1 MAEKDWYG
9 RISEW
14 YRRTL
19 TRWIHFRS
27 VPMRRLWVLIAA
39 EFFLFSVG
47 GFYVDLMYGGVLP
60 YVVVLQIALYAGLS
74 ASLWIL
80 VLSRLSLPFLLG
92 MFTLQFFNNQIN
104 NSLASWLTRSF
115 DLKPVPSAVGVH
127 FAATATLTVIILSYV
142 FFFVYIRREGTVSSR
157 MRNELE
163 LAHRI
168 QKTLVPPVEL
178 RTSRFEI
185 YGISHPSEK
194 VGGDLVDTIHLPNG
208 DAITYVADIA
218 GHGLPAGIL
227 MGMLKTATRT
237 ALLEAEEREPHQ
249 TLPVLLDR
257 LNRVLPEVKEPH
269 MYATFTGFR
278 LGADG
283 SVFYALAASP
293 PILQWHASRQTLSHT
308 EESQFPLGLLPVSSF
323 DGQRLEV
330 ASGDLLVV
338 ATDGILEVCDKPQEK
353 NQEEFGVERLKQVIA
368 ANAKDPLPELAASI
382 LTAAR
387 GFGRQL
393 DDQTIL
399 IVRCL

>member
-1 MAEKDWYG
+1 MAEN
-9 RISEW
+9 EW

-19 TRWIHFRS
+19 TRWISFRS
-27 VPMRRLWVLIAA
+27 VPIKRLWVLIAA
-39 EFFLFSVG
+39 VFLLFSVF
-47 GFYVDLMYGGVLP
+47 GFYVDLMYRGVLP
-60 YVVVLQIALYAGLS
+60 YVVVLQIALYVGLN
-74 ASLWIL
+74 ASLWII
-80 VLSRLSLPFLLG
+80 VLSRLSMPFLAGLVV
-92 MFTLQFFNNQIN
+92 LQFFNTLIN
-104 NSLASWLTRSF
+104 TSLAHWMTRRF
-115 DLKPVPSAVGVH
+115 DLKPVPSELGIH
-127 FAATATLTVIILSYV
+127 FAATATMSAIILSYV
-142 FFFVYIRREGTVSSR
+142 FFVVYIRREGRESFR

-163 LAHRI
+163 LAHGI
-168 QKTLVPPVEL
+168 QKTLVPPVGL
-178 RTSRFEI
+178 RTSHFEI

-194 VGGDLVDTIHLPNG
+194 VGGDLVDAMYLPSG
-208 DAITYVADIA
+208 DAVAYVADIA
-218 GHGLPAGIL
+218 GHGLSAGIL

-237 ALLEAEEREPHQ
+237 ALLDAEGREPHR

-293 PILQWHASRQTLSHT
+293 PILQWHASGRTLSHT

-323 DGQRLEV
+323 EGQRLEV

-338 ATDGILEVCDKPQEK
+338 ATDGILEVCNKP
-353 NQEEFGVERLKQVIA
+353 QEEFGVERLKQVIA
-368 ANAKDPLPELAASI
+368 ANAKDPLPELAARI
-382 LTAAR
+382 LAAAR
-387 GFGRQL
+387 GFGHQL